1 MSAGY
6 EVVTLADLERHPNPN
21 DPTALLMPLRYHLGL
36 RAFGANCWTAEVGER
51 IVPLHSEESG
61 DEELYVVVS
70 GRATFTVDG
79 RTVDAPAG
87 TLVHVDPG
95 EVREATA
102 EEEGTIVLAVGA
114 TPGEA
119 FEARGWDEVTVAF
132 GRARAGQVAAGRALL
147 EQVAARH
154 DNEWQADYNRACF
167 EAQFGDRAAAF
178 DHLRNALAHA
188 PEEVRRYARTDDDL
202 APLRDDSR
210 WQEAV
215 E

>member
-1 MSAGY
+1 MSRGY
-6 EVVTLADLERHPNPN
+6 EVVTLAELERHPNPN
-21 DPTALLMPLRYHLGL
+21 DPTALLMPLRYRLGL
-36 RAFGANCWTAEVGER
+36 RAFGANCWTADVGER

-87 TLVHVDPG
+87 MLVHVDAG
-95 EVREATA
+95 EVREAVA

-132 GRARAGQVAAGRALL
+132 GRARAGQVDAGRSVL
-147 EQVAARH
+147 EQVADKHRN
-154 DNEWQADYNRACF
+154 DWQADYNRACF
-167 EAQFGDRAAAF
+167 EAQFGDRAVAF
-178 DHLRNALAHA
+178 ERLRDALAKA
-188 PEEVRRYARTDDDL
+188 PDEVRRYAQADDDL
-202 APLRDDSR
+202 APLRDDAR
-210 WQEAV
+210 WQEV
-215 E
+215 VS